1 MKPMLP
7 TLTFECPK
15 GDEWRYEVK
24 FDGFRA
30 LLVWDQGIKLISRN
44 GKSLLENFPEI
55 EAYLQ
60 KNQELFRPYLPLTF
74 DCELVVLEN
83 SYRANFGAIQIR
95 GRMRSAERIRETA
108 ERDPCRLMIFD
119 ILKLKGEDLT
129 RLVYHKR
136 RKVVENFFTEL
147 HLPTFPDK
155 TNPNLLQLVPSESNF
170 SKIWDQILIH
180 DGEGIVAKHIES
192 LWEEGKRTD
201 KWIKYKNW
209 KYVTCFVTAY
219 EKSNGYF
226 YVSVYKGSEYYPL
239 GAVLFGFKPDEKA
252 ALFQTIKD
260 NHIRED
266 DQFFYVGPAICLEV
280 KYLEL
285 YEEQMREPHFHQFR
299 FDLTPEDCTYE
310 RFVQQQKNLP
320 TDIEITHPDKPIW
333 EDPAVN
339 KQEFIEYLRNVS
351 PFMLEFLQDRLLTV
365 IRYPH
370 GMFGEAFYQKNA
382 PDYTP
387 DFVQTTMADG
397 INYIVCNDL
406 KTLLWLGNQIAV
418 EYHIPFQTINSTGP
432 DEIVFDLDPP
442 SRDYFHLAI
451 DAAQMIKDVLD
462 QLGLIGF
469 IKTSG
474 NKGLQIYIPLPKNR
488 YTYEDTR
495 LFTEFI
501 ANYLVSR
508 KPEAFTIER
517 LKKNRGNRLYVDY
530 IQHAEGKTIIAP
542 FSPRGTKFATVA
554 APLFWDE
561 VNETLT
567 IQNFTINSMNK
578 RLKEK
583 GSPFVDYFKIK
594 ELQAYDPVLEVLR
607 KSKRN

>member
-1 MKPMLP
+1 MLP
-7 TLTFECPK
+7 TLTFERPK
-15 GDEWRYEVK
+15 GNQWRYEVK

-30 LLVWDQGIKLISRN
+30 FLEWDKEIKLTSRN
-44 GKSLLENFPEI
+44 GKSLLENFPEL
-55 EAYLQ
+55 EAFLQ
-60 KNQELFRPYLPLTF
+60 ENQELFRPYLPLAF
-74 DCELVVLEN
+74 DSELVDLESPYN
-83 SYRANFGAIQIR
+83 ANFGALQIR
-95 GRMRSAERIRETA
+95 GRMRSPERIQ
-108 ERDPCRLMIFD
+108 ERANKNPCRLMIFD
-119 ILKLKGEDLT
+119 VLRLNGKDVTKMAYHQRRELLKHL
-129 RLVYHKR
+129 
-136 RKVVENFFTEL
+136 FQEL
-147 HLPTFPDK
+147 QLPTFPEK
-155 TNPNLLQLVPSESNF
+155 TDLKLLQLVPAESDF
-170 SKIWDQILIH
+170 SKLWDQILLN
-180 DGEGIVAKHIES
+180 DGEGIVAKHLDSI
-192 LWEEGKRTD
+192 WEEGKRTE
-201 KWIKYKNW
+201 KWLKYKNW
-209 KYVTCFVTAY
+209 KYVSCFITAY

-226 YVSVYKGSEYYPL
+226 YVSVYKDLEFYPL

-266 DQFFYVGPAICLEV
+266 DQFLYVDPAICLEV

-285 YEEQMREPHFHQFR
+285 YEDQMREPHFHQFR
-299 FDLTPEDCTYE
+299 FDLKPEDCTFE

-320 TDIEITHPDKPIW
+320 TGIEITHPDKPIW

-387 DFVQTTMADG
+387 DFVQTSLADG

-442 SRDYFHLAI
+442 SREYFHLAVE
-451 DAAQMIKDVLD
+451 AARMIKAVLD
-462 QLGLIGF
+462 QLGLVGF

-474 NKGLQIYIPLPKNR
+474 NKGLQIYIPLPKNK
-488 YTYEDTR
+488 YTYDDTR
-495 LFTEFI
+495 MFTEFI
-501 ANYLVSR
+501 AKYLVSR
-508 KPEAFTIER
+508 KPDSFTIER

-530 IQHAEGKTIIAP
+530 VQHAEGKTIIAP

-561 VNETLT
+561 VDENLS
-567 IQNFTINSMNK
+567 IQNFTIKNMNK
-578 RLKEK
+578 RIKEK
-583 GSPFVDYFKIK
+583 GSPFADYFKVK
-594 ELQAYDPVLEVLR
+594 EEQAFEPVLEVLR
-607 KSKRN
+607 KGGRN